1 VSLPA
6 FLRKR
11 FVLSQASNPLQRP
24 HPGAALR
31 RPGRRT
37 VLWSKSSSREV
48 SRPYS
53 VLESANRDGASTAR
67 SVPPE
72 RPPSSVFLRPSRVS
86 SSLTPAALFHA
97 AAAHGVLPFRAF
109 PSAPTLPGSSPGD
122 PLSTFP
128 CSPEGVQPRPQG
140 LLSARSPCSPR
151 EYCILRRTDALMGF
165 LLSRLSLASGNPV
178 SRRHIR
184 S

>member
-1 VSLPA
+1 M
-6 FLRKR
+6 RKR
-11 FVLSQASNPLQRP
+11 FVLSQTSNPLQRP

-31 RPGRRT
+31 RPWRRT
-37 VLWSKSSSREV
+37 VIWSKSSSREV

-72 RPPSSVFLRPSRVS
+72 RPPSPVFLRPSRVS
-86 SSLTPAALFHA
+86 SSLTPAALFRA
-97 AAAHGVLPFRAF
+97 AAAHGVVSFRAF
-109 PSAPTLPGSSPGD
+109 PCVPTLPDSSSSD
-122 PLSTFP
+122 PLPTFP
-128 CSPEGVQPRPQG
+128 CTPEGVQPRPQG
-140 LLSARSPCSPR
+140 LLSARNPCSSQ
-151 EYCILRRTDALMGF
+151 EYCIPRRTDALMGF
-165 LLSRLSLASGNPV
+165 RLSRLSLASGNPV